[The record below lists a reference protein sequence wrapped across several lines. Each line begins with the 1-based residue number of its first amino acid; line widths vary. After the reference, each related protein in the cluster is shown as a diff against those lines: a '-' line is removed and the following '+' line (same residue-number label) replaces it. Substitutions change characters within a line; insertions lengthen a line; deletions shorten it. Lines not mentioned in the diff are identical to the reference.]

1 MNRII
6 TTAFVL
12 AFQALV
18 FYGTAQAQSHTDYYD
33 RPIPMG
39 VSISTTPSA
48 PFIFAGT
55 AGMRVRSL
63 AFPNLKFILSNNH
76 VMGAVAPSLCPDT
89 APQYTWILQP
99 GTLDIGFDPGQDPT
113 YVAGFLAGAVPIEFS
128 PTANNIVDAAVAIT
142 NPSLASTEILG
153 IGNPTPQLGFA
164 TPGMPLI
171 KSGRT
176 TGVTT
181 GTVQSI
187 NATVLVSYGS
197 ECGTARFV
205 GQAITNAGL
214 GAGGDSGSVVL
225 NGNTRAPVGLYF
237 AGSPFNGV
245 MNQIYWVY
253 ASLGVF
259 VDSNVPVTSSD
270 RRSIEQLRVPYVD
283 ERITKLEAVQARHE
297 ARIMSIPGVVGVG
310 IGLAENGKDM
320 ALIVYCEKM
329 TPEVVSKVP
338 KSVEGASV
346 RLIESGRFEAH

>member
-1 MNRII
+1 MNRIR
-6 TTAFVL
+6 TTVVVL
-12 AFQALV
+12 VFQAVV

-39 VSISTTPSA
+39 VSISTTPST

-63 AFPNLKFILSNNH
+63 AFPDVKFILSNNH
-76 VMGAVAPSLCPDT
+76 VMGAVGPSLCPDT
-89 APQYTWILQP
+89 APLFTWILQP

-128 PTANNIVDAAVAIT
+128 LTANNIVDAAVAIT
-142 NPSLASTEILG
+142 SPSLASTEILG

-181 GTVQSI
+181 GTVVSI
-187 NATVLVSYGS
+187 NTTVLVSYG
-197 ECGTARFV
+197 EDCGTARFV
-205 GQAITNAGL
+205 GQTITNAGL
-214 GAGGDSGSVVL
+214 GASGDSGSVVL
-225 NGNTRAPVGLYF
+225 NRNNGVPVGLYF
-237 AGSPFNGV
+237 AGSPFFGI

-253 ASLGVF
+253 VSLGVF
-259 VDSNVPVTSSD
+259 VDSDAPVSSD
-270 RRSIEQLRVPYVD
+270 RQIPEQLRAPSVD

-297 ARIMSIPGVVGVG
+297 GRIMSIPGVVGVG
-310 IGLAENGKDM
+310 IGLAENAKDM

-329 TPEVVSKVP
+329 TPEVMSKVP
-338 KSVEGASV
+338 KSLEGVSV
-346 RLIESGRFEAH
+346 RLVKSGHFEAH